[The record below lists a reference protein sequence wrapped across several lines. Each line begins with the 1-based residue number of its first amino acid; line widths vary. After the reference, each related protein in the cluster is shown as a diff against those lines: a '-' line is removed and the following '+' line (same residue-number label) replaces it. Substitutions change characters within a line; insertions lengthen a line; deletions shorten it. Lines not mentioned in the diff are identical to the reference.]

1 MKVIKELVAPAAVGE
16 LVSRLIS
23 FLISRYAKQTCSK
36 EEMFLQLE
44 LVALKIHA
52 LVEEAERR
60 HLAHN
65 RRLLLWLSKL
75 MEGMYRA
82 YYVLDH
88 RHDGSLL
95 VSSSWSFS
103 LSRSSRPAKRLCTS
117 NAPQPICAA
126 DANGVVEELSAT
138 LRRLEECA
146 EGMKE
151 FILLLCMLPYYTPA
165 ACCLQ
170 LSI

>member
-23 FLISRYAKQTCSK
+23 FLISRYAKQTCRK

-52 LVEEAERR
+52 LVDEAERR

-65 RRLLLWLSKL
+65 RKLLLWLSKL

-82 YYVLDH
+82 YYVLEH

-103 LSRSSRPAKRLCTS
+103 LSRSSRPLKRLCTPMLVNPS
-117 NAPQPICAA
+117 VQPMPT
-126 DANGVVEELSAT
+126 EL
-138 LRRLEECA
+138 RN
-146 EGMKE
+146 
-151 FILLLCMLPYYTPA
+151 
-165 ACCLQ
+165 
-170 LSI
+170 